1 MKFVLIAIV
10 LILLWPLL
18 RKLQKRPVEDLPP
31 KPSKS
36 DKRGRRDESE
46 SKAKAA
52 ADARFQDLLRTVVV
66 LEGNDWAACAI
77 DGVTEEWARFT
88 SSAVRGFAAVPGG
101 RHRIV
106 TTIDGRDAV
115 LDFVLRPGDVFVRR
129 LDRASAEWVEIDA
142 DALARTKERAAGGEK
157 GELGDALVS
166 YRSTMGIARAQRGT
180 IASPDAV
187 VARVSEKLA
196 ALLTKAESA
205 DPGGERELDALTADA
220 SKLGMELVG
229 VPLTRDQIDA
239 LAKLGAPVPR
249 LGEAVMPGA
258 LAPRKS

>member
-18 RKLQKRPVEDLPP
+18 RKLQKRPVDELPP
-31 KPSKS
+31 EPSKS
-36 DKRGRRDESE
+36 DKRATRDESE

-66 LEGNDWAACAI
+66 LEGNEWAACAI

-115 LDFVLRPGDVFVRR
+115 LDFILRPGDVFVRR
-129 LDRASAEWVEIDA
+129 LDRASAAWVELDA
-142 DALARTKERAAGGEK
+142 DALARTRARAAGGEK

-180 IASPDAV
+180 ISSPDAV
-187 VARVSEKLA
+187 VARVSEELA
-196 ALLTKAESA
+196 ALLVKAESA
-205 DPGGERELDALTADA
+205 AGGGGLDALTADA

-239 LAKLGAPVPR
+239 LAKLGAAVPR

-258 LAPRKS
+258 SAPRKS